1 MTEDARLLDALV
13 IGGGQAGLGVS
24 FHLARRGIE
33 QIVVERG
40 QVAESWRTQRWDL
53 FVLNTPNWMNRLPGE
68 TDTIEPRDA
77 FMDRDAYA
85 TRLEAYAADH
95 RIPVQAGITVTAV
108 SAPSRSGTFVVSAND
123 GDAAVRYEAR
133 NVVVASGMLRVPKIP
148 ALGRSLPAGIAQL
161 HSGTYRQPADLP
173 SGAVLIV
180 GSGQS
185 GVQIAEDLLDSGRT
199 VYLSTSAVAR
209 LRRRYRG
216 RDALEWLVDAGRFYG
231 VPVPRLPDPLVRFQ
245 TLWTTS
251 GVGRFGHT
259 VSLQSLADRGAILLG
274 RPIGIDGDRLRLDD
288 TVGANIAF
296 GDRRSA
302 EFNAELETIVASA
315 GLRPP
320 PLEPDPADSP
330 HPDPLSVRSPSVL
343 DLGVAGVRTVIW
355 ATGFGGDL
363 SYLDR
368 SLLDEHGAPIHEH
381 GVAEVPGIFF
391 VGFPWLWTRKS
402 GIILG
407 VDEDAAF
414 IADRVTDRL
423 AIGRANGDC

>member
-1 MTEDARLLDALV
+1 MGQDGQRLEALV

-24 FHLARRGIE
+24 FHLARQGIDH
-33 QIVVERG
+33 IVVERG
-40 QVAESWRTQRWDL
+40 QVAESWRAQRWDS

-68 TDTIEPRDA
+68 GDAIELRDA
-77 FMDRDAYA
+77 FMDRDTYA
-85 TRLEAYAADH
+85 GRLQAYAADH
-95 RIPVQAGITVTAV
+95 RIPVRAGVTVTAV
-108 SAPSRSGTFVVSAND
+108 SPPTRDGGFVISAND
-123 GDAAVRYEAR
+123 GHDAVQYEAR

-148 ALGRSLPAGIAQL
+148 AIGQSLPADIAQL
-161 HSGTYRQPADLP
+161 HSGTYRRPADLP
-173 SGAVLIV
+173 PGAVLIV

-231 VPVPRLPDPLVRFQ
+231 VPVPRLPDPQVRFQ

-288 TVGANIAF
+288 SVGANIAF

-302 EFNAELETIVASA
+302 EFNAELATIVESA
-315 GLRPP
+315 GLTPP

-330 HPDPLSVRSPSVL
+330 HPDPLSVRSPSEL
-343 DLGVAGVRTVIW
+343 DFGMAGVSTVIW

-363 SYLDR
+363 SYLDAPV
-368 SLLDEHGAPIHEH
+368 LDEHGVPVHEH
-381 GVAEVPGIFF
+381 GVAKVPGIFF

-407 VDEDAAF
+407 VDEDATF
-414 IADRVTDRL
+414 IADRVADRL
-423 AIGRANGDC
+423 AAGRAQK